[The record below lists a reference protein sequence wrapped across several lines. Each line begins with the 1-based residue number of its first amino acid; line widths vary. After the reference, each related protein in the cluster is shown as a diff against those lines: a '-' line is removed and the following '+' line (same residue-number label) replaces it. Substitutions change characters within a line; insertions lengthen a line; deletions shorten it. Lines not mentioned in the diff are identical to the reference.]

1 MKPLN
6 SVLVCVELEQDIKTD
21 TGFSLKTQNKFKK
34 LEVVASNEEDVKVG
48 NVVKVPIT
56 SGDYDGNFVIIRRSD
71 IIYVI

>member
-1 MKPLN
+1 MRPLN

-34 LEVVASNEEDVKVG
+34 LEVVASNEEDVKEG
-48 NVVKVPIT
+48 SIVKVPIT
-56 SGDYDGNFVIIRRSD
+56 SGEYDGDFVIIRRSD